1 MSATLKIYCK
11 NTGEYLP
18 IHGGETLQEIANRLA
33 PRLGTLQLICA
44 AVNNKTEPL
53 QYQLFGPKQVEFL
66 EQEFPVRRTG
76 LRPFTVHDALLCR

>member
-53 QYQLFGPKQVEFL
+53 QYQLSAPNRWNFSARIPRQAHGS
-66 EQEFPVRRTG
+66 TS
-76 LRPFTVHDALLCR
+76 VHCA